1 MYQHLYRPLAKPFL
15 HVDFLL
21 FLMLLILSAMSLV
34 VLYSASNGDFAVVW
48 RQAMRLCMGFTVMVI
63 IAQFSAQK
71 IARVV
76 PFLYSLGVFLLV
88 MVAVMGTIGKGAQR
102 WLDLGFIRFQ
112 PSELVK
118 LTAPMMIAWY
128 LADKPLP
135 PNYKHL
141 SIAFILLL
149 IPAALV
155 VKQPDLG
162 TSLLIASA
170 GGFVILLAG
179 LQAWLILSAVGL
191 GLGMVILMIYT
202 PILEYLLHPYQL
214 RRIETFLDPEKDPL
228 GAGYHI
234 IQSKIAI
241 GSGGLFGKGL
251 ENSTQ
256 SRYEFLP
263 ERTTD
268 FIFAVFG
275 EAFGLL
281 GFMVL
286 IILYLTILT
295 RGLYISI
302 QAQGMFA
309 RLLAGSVTLTF
320 FVYIFVNIGM
330 VTGLLPVVGVPL
342 PLISYGGTSIVT
354 LFAGFGLLMSVHTH
368 KRLLS
373 GKY

>member
-1 MYQHLYRPLAKPFL
+1 MYQHLYRPLKKPFL
-15 HVDFLL
+15 HVDVLL
-21 FLMLLILSAMSLV
+21 LLMLLVLSAVSLV
-34 VLYSASNGDFAVVW
+34 ILYSASNGNLGLVW
-48 RQAMRLCMGFTVMVI
+48 RQAVRIMLGFGMMVF
-63 IAQFSAQK
+63 IAQFSSQQ
-71 IARVV
+71 IERVV
-76 PFLYSLGVFLLV
+76 PWLYLLGVFLLV

-118 LTAPMMIAWY
+118 LTVPMMVAWY

-135 PNYKHL
+135 PRYKDL
-141 SIAFILLL
+141 FIALLL
-149 IPAALV
+149 LMIPAALV

-179 LQAWLILSAVGL
+179 LQTWLIMSGL
-191 GLGMVILMIYT
+191 GLAAGFGLLIAYT

-214 RRIETFLDPEKDPL
+214 RRVETFIDPEKDPL

-256 SRYEFLP
+256 SRFEFLP

-281 GFMVL
+281 GFIAL
-286 IILYLTILT
+286 ILLYLAIIT
-295 RGLYISI
+295 RGLYIAI

-309 RLLAGSVTLTF
+309 RLLAGSITLTF

-373 GKY
+373 GQH